1 MAVVTKAHGFAASG
15 EFVGRNLFFK
25 NFSKGSA
32 MSQADLDA
40 LVQEVQKTVTIEVVG
55 SFTAGSSTAVSMV
68 LSGDDVTTVAGYTVT
83 NVSGF

>member
-1 MAVVTKAHGFAASG
+1 MAVVTKAHGFAAPG

-55 SFTAGSSTAVSMV
+55 SFTAGTSTAVSMV
-68 LSGDDVTTVAGYTVT
+68 LSGDDVTAVAGYTVT